1 MSFLFKFLFSKLKCA
16 SNPNSLE
23 SLLNNPNTT
32 DQEKEIIK
40 SEINKEH
47 QPGIIFSR
55 LPMIYKSQISNN
67 WDGLKLGLLFNPN
80 GFFNLDYSYFFQRIK
95 KKLQHKYELGANCFL
110 PTSQDGSTGVMLVG
124 RKEGYDTLSLQT
136 HINITPKDKIA
147 IISQYPNSSIEHYAY
162 TAAIS
167 HDFDRI
173 NIAAKVG
180 NAVPSSIS
188 AVSCLYRNLF
198 FGVEA
203 FKYPG
208 EYKLGYNYSLFLKQG
223 PRNRLGFIF
232 GYMVTLPGMFADLCY
247 KINDQ
252 FNFGV
257 NWMKA
262 VNPMVGG
269 AVTDASIVSIFY
281 ITNRMEV
288 SIMELLI

>member
-1 MSFLFKFLFSKLKCA
+1 M
-16 SNPNSLE
+16 
-23 SLLNNPNTT
+23 
-32 DQEKEIIK
+32 
-40 SEINKEH
+40 
-47 QPGIIFSR
+47 
-55 LPMIYKSQISNN
+55 
-67 WDGLKLGLLFNPN
+67 
-80 GFFNLDYSYFFQRIK
+80 
-95 KKLQHKYELGANCFL
+95 
-110 PTSQDGSTGVMLVG
+110 TGV
-124 RKEGYDTLSLQT
+124 QT
-136 HINITPKDKIA
+136 CALPI
-147 IISQYPNSSIEHYAY
+147 
-162 TAAIS
+162 
-167 HDFDRI
+167 
-173 NIAAKVG
+173 
-180 NAVPSSIS
+180 
-188 AVSCLYRNLF
+188 LYRNLF